1 MSSRASRLE
10 QALPVALGLVLL
22 VTYLPSL
29 GGGFL
34 NYDDPWLI
42 RDNALLHDG
51 SPRAL
56 GRILFDFSRET
67 RLALGAEYFPL
78 RDLVLWLELN
88 LLGASPQLLRGVQLA
103 IYVAG
108 CLCFRNALRSA
119 WGPGLGAEAAAWLFA
134 LHPAHAEAVAWLAGL
149 KDVLALAF
157 VGGALS
163 AYASVSKRTAWW
175 APVLLLFAA
184 FSRNTTV
191 TAVGLLLAHDLL
203 AKRAPR
209 WPVIAAAL
217 GVALVAIAVHVHV
230 AGLVGM
236 SQPPH
241 GGSRLATAAT
251 MGVVWLKYLSLL
263 AWPTRL
269 SVVHDVEILE
279 RLSVVSVLGWALLF
293 AWGALALVVWR
304 RDRRSLPLVTWLWLV
319 VPLSPVSHVVF
330 PFQNLMADRY
340 LMLPAMVPALAVGAL
355 VAGPLGER
363 ASRALVVLAGAGL
376 GLVSS
381 SRAVAFAD
389 SVSLFQDA
397 TQKTAR
403 SAVAPYQLGAAL
415 EEAGDRPRARGA
427 YEEALRRDRLAP
439 RGTEE
444 GRRATNNLAK
454 LLVQQGELDA
464 ADAVLRAGRA
474 RWPDDPKI
482 LSNLVKVSAR
492 RGHAQEARQLFDE
505 LRARFPNFTPEG

>member
-10 QALPVALGLVLL
+10 FALPLALGLVLGL
-22 VTYLPSL
+22 VYLSSL

-51 SPRAL
+51 SARAL
-56 GRILFDFSRET
+56 GRILFDGSRET

-78 RDLVLWLELN
+78 RDLVLWVELN
-88 LLGASPQLLRGVQLA
+88 LLSASPQALRVVQLA

-108 CLCFRNALRSA
+108 CLSVRHALRSA
-119 WGPGLGAEAAAWLFA
+119 WGPGLAAEAAAWVFA
-134 LHPAHAEAVAWLAGL
+134 LHPVHAEAVAWLAGL

-157 VGGALS
+157 VGGALA
-163 AYASVSKRTAWW
+163 AYGSSSKRAAWW
-175 APVLLLFAA
+175 APVLLLCAH

-191 TAVGLLLAHDLL
+191 TALGLLLAHDLL

-209 WPVIAAAL
+209 WPVLGAAL
-217 GVALVAIAVHVHV
+217 GVALLAVAVHMHV
-230 AGLVGM
+230 ASLVGM

-269 SVVHDVEILE
+269 SVVQDAEILQ
-279 RLSVVSVLGWALLF
+279 RFTASSLLGWALLL

-304 RDRRSLPLVTWLWLV
+304 RERRSLPLVTWMWLV
-319 VPLSPVSHVVF
+319 VPLLPVSHVLF

-340 LMLPAMVPALAVGAL
+340 LLLPAMVPALALGAL
-355 VAGPLGER
+355 VAGLARPAAR
-363 ASRALVVLAGAGL
+363 ATVVLATSGL
-376 GLVSS
+376 SLVSS
-381 SRAVAFAD
+381 ARAVAFAD
-389 SVSLFQDA
+389 SVSLFRDA
-397 TQKTAR
+397 TAKTSR
-403 SAVAPYQLGAAL
+403 SAVAPFQLGAAL
-415 EEAGDRPRARGA
+415 EETGDRHGARAA
-427 YEEALRRDRLAP
+427 YEEALRRDGLRTA
-439 RGTEE
+439 GSEE

-454 LLVQQGELDA
+454 LLVALGELEA
-464 ADAVLRAGRA
+464 AEAVLRAGRA

-482 LSNLVKVSAR
+482 LSNLVKVTAR
-492 RGHAQEARQLFDE
+492 RGGMQEARQLFEE
-505 LRARFPNFTPEG
+505 LRARFPSFAPE